1 MIRGPGFLGADG
13 GWCRRRSSKP
23 FRGADG
29 VPGGFDSHTLPSPPA
44 AAPATELFG
53 PVRTL
58 VHAVTLAALLGLG
71 GLAGA
76 GSLAA
81 QEGDPPPGVDPPA
94 DTAAVPDSLPADSAV
109 SPVVREEPAAPAE
122 DERPSGPAPM
132 SAFLRSVLI
141 PGWGQLAAD
150 QPVRGAV
157 YFALQSATVYMVIRT
172 NKRIG
177 EAEGE
182 GLKDARREQREDWLV
197 LAGFWALA
205 SGIDAWVSAQMW
217 GFEGEVV
224 PPPEGTAGLA
234 VRMRVP
240 IAGF

>member
-1 MIRGPGFLGADG
+1 M
-13 GWCRRRSSKP
+13 
-23 FRGADG
+23 
-29 VPGGFDSHTLPSPPA
+29 
-44 AAPATELFG
+44 
-53 PVRTL
+53 
-58 VHAVTLAALLGLG
+58 LLGLA
-71 GLAGA
+71 GLPGP
-76 GSLAA
+76 GPLAA
-81 QEGDPPPGVDPPA
+81 QEGDPDPPPADPPA
-94 DTAAVPDSLPADSAV
+94 DTAAAADSLPADSLPADGAV
-109 SPVVREEPAAPAE
+109 SPVIREDAAGSAT
-122 DERPSGPAPM
+122 DVERSGPAPM

-172 NKRIG
+172 QNRID

-182 GLKDARREQREDWLV
+182 GLKESRREQREDWLV

-224 PPPEGTAGLA
+224 PPPEGSAGLA

-240 IAGF
+240 VTGF

>member
-1 MIRGPGFLGADG
+1 MIRDLLGADG

-29 VPGGFDSHTLPSPPA
+29 VPGGFDSHTLPCLL
-44 AAPATELFG
+44 ATLFLLLSATG
-53 PVRTL
+53 P
-58 VHAVTLAALLGLG
+58 
-71 GLAGA
+71 

-81 QEGDPPPGVDPPA
+81 QEGDPTPDPEAPA
-94 DTAAVPDSLPADSAV
+94 DTAAAADSLPADSLV
-109 SPVVREEPAAPAE
+109 SPVALPETRRTTAG
-122 DERPSGPAPM
+122 DDRPSGPAPM
-132 SAFLRSVLI
+132 SAFLRSVLV

-150 QPVRGAV
+150 QPVRAAV
-157 YFALQSATVYMVIRT
+157 YFTLQTATVYMVIRSY
-172 NKRIG
+172 NRID

-182 GLKDARREQREDWLV
+182 GLKEARREQREDWLV

-224 PPPEGTAGLA
+224 PPPDGGAGLA
-234 VRMRVP
+234 VRMSVP
-240 IAGF
+240 VAGF